1 MKHIPR
7 DKTTMY
13 TYVRILTLCI
23 LSLLGILSCNKH
35 DIEDLETSNTRDSEV
50 PSAQSVQERSNTLV
64 SALSR
69 HIIHCGIRESNN
81 LRALANSHGAGIS
94 EDSLQKEAEQVVKLL
109 ALQAMYFEGEQAP
122 QGKLIYPQS
131 VKDSLIYLSEIA
143 FDPDEQLL
151 LDHIESYSHS
161 SIFASY
167 SKAVQE
173 EVLAKMEITRK
184 LRRTIVRI
192 CDEKELEALRRSIG
206 LKMSPGDRMIWSEI
220 AKQMTPCQR
229 DIAMEMNLAG
239 IGLGLHQSIFDIPHI
254 VHLIMRY
261 AKARHCHLPGLPFHG
276 GRSDGPGP
284 HKGKVEF
291 PSSDPRMRGGQPHD
305 PSKPFGPP
313 PHPGKQKPSHD
324 NQPSKPDRPS
334 TQNP

>member
-1 MKHIPR
+1 MKHISRNKNP
-7 DKTTMY
+7 MY
-13 TYVRILTLCI
+13 TYAQILTLCI

-35 DIEDLETSNTRDSEV
+35 DIEDLETSSTRSQEA
-50 PSAQSVQERSNTLV
+50 PSTQSIQERSNILV
-64 SALSR
+64 STFSR

-81 LRALANSHGAGIS
+81 LRALANSHGTGIS

-192 CDEKELEALRRSIG
+192 CDEKELEVLRRSIG
-206 LKMSPGDRMIWSEI
+206 LKMSPGDRMVWREI

-229 DIAMEMNLAG
+229 DIAMELNLMG
-239 IGLGLHQSIFDIPHI
+239 IGLGINPNPFLLVRIIDAIR
-254 VHLIMRY
+254 RY
-261 AKARHCHLPGLPFHG
+261 ADARHCRLPGLPFHG

-291 PSSDPRMRGGQPHD
+291 PSSDPRMRDGQPHD